1 MIIIRISWVLTMHQ
15 VLFKTLHMHSL
26 LHSLEQF
33 YEIRIMFTI
42 TILKVRAQRGL
53 ATGERSHSFARI

>member
-1 MIIIRISWVLTMHQ
+1 MHQ

-26 LHSLEQF
+26 LQSLEQV
-33 YEIRIMFTI
+33 YEIRIMITI